1 MTRPMK
7 HELIAATS
15 KNTDPESMTRLRN
28 AQEFILD
35 HFIDDED
42 LPELLESAQ
51 CLHKLGIF
59 KLPFPVCTF
68 QIPVAGD
75 MTIMAILSDEM
86 VNQWHKNHF
95 VAKCISIQMFTTVPS
110 LYGKAWQH
118 FTPGD
123 CVFAINALDVRKELR
138 FVREGHGA
146 NEQWRIL
153 LDDWE
158 EPIECDDEMDDIL
171 KTLPPDLQYLSE
183 RMSAAEVARSTIKQ
197 AIACIALIH
206 TKGIRKQV
214 IVAPEKLNKA
224 RLKCRKEPINACTVI
239 RIQEH
244 LQRETVRGPA
254 GERHRMRL
262 HTRRGHLRHQHY
274 GPRNSK
280 IRQILIAPCL
290 VGYEEEGIIIHD
302 HYEVDERVKVL
313 GTV

>member
-123 CVFAINALDVRKELR
+123 CVFAP
-138 FVREGHGA
+138 G
-146 NEQWRIL
+146 
-153 LDDWE
+153 
-158 EPIECDDEMDDIL
+158 
-171 KTLPPDLQYLSE
+171 
-183 RMSAAEVARSTIKQ
+183 
-197 AIACIALIH
+197 IA
-206 TKGIRKQV
+206 
-214 IVAPEKLNKA
+214 
-224 RLKCRKEPINACTVI
+224 
-239 RIQEH
+239 
-244 LQRETVRGPA
+244 
-254 GERHRMRL
+254 
-262 HTRRGHLRHQHY
+262 
-274 GPRNSK
+274 
-280 IRQILIAPCL
+280 
-290 VGYEEEGIIIHD
+290 
-302 HYEVDERVKVL
+302 
-313 GTV
+313 